1 MSVNSSSGPVAVVA
15 TISSDAHS
23 WNLVILQ
30 LLLEEHGYT
39 VHNLG
44 PCTPPAELVD
54 CLRFVRPDLVVLS
67 TVNGHGL
74 IELPQVVRSLRGTRV
89 VVGGKLNTTRVSAG
103 DIRRLVDIGVDRVFT
118 ESEPLEAFFGYLRA
132 LDRRERRSLRPAHRE
147 MFPRAIAS

>member
-1 MSVNSSSGPVAVVA
+1 MPVNSPPGPVAVVA

-23 WNLVILQ
+23 WNLVVLQ

-44 PCTPPAELVD
+44 PCTRPAELVD
-54 CLRFVRPDLVVLS
+54 CLKFVRPDLVVLS

-74 IELPQVVRSLRGTRV
+74 IELPQVVRSLGGTRV

-103 DIRRLVDIGVDRVFT
+103 DIGRLMDVGVDRVFT
-118 ESEPLEAFFGYLRA
+118 ESEPLEAFLDYLRA
-132 LDRRERRSLRPAHRE
+132 LDSERRSTHPAHRE
-147 MFPRAIAS
+147 MFPRAVAG

>member
-1 MSVNSSSGPVAVVA
+1 MSVNSSSAPVAVVA

-23 WNLVILQ
+23 WNLVVLQ

-44 PCTPPAELVD
+44 PCTPPAEVVD

-74 IELPQVVRSLRGTRV
+74 IELPQLVRSLRGTRV

-118 ESEPLEAFFGYLRA
+118 ESESLEEFFGYLRA
-132 LDRRERRSLRPAHRE
+132 LDRSRRRPLRPAHRE
-147 MFPRAIAS
+147 MFPRAIAG